1 MAYGIQFNTS
11 AGTKNISS
19 ITDVGLRLHYAIQV
33 TPSYGSTVVQN
44 PRWGSTPSTSGTI
57 SVPTFDSTL
66 SGALIFSFLDESQPH
81 FFGNDYVGGNYPWGM
96 WLNELD
102 LSWNNTTKQ
111 LSYSLQKNTY
121 GNIST
126 SPYIGT
132 YNIWFLY
139 GG

>member
-11 AGTKNISS
+11 AGTKNISD
-19 ITDVGLRLHYAIQV
+19 ITDVGLRLHYATQV

-66 SGALIFSFLDESQPH
+66 SGALIYSFLDESQPH
-81 FFGNDYVGGNYPWGM
+81 FFGNDYVGGDYPWGM
-96 WLNELD
+96 WLNELE

-111 LSYSLQKNTY
+111 LSYSLQRNVY
-121 GNIST
+121 GNMST